1 MLPVLLRV
9 YNVQHVSSA
18 RVQKETVRNPCL
30 VLEATIA
37 HLALENHQKNVLQ
50 GHIIRR

>member
-18 RVQKETVRNPCL
+18 RVDWTVRNPCL

-50 GHIIRR
+50 GHTIRR